1 MYFTRFRLFRNAT
14 FKLRWRNRVKCIV
27 YTYLNNRWTGKD
39 GTKPCALGHLGQW
52 NPNPVGP
59 SDMTDENC
67 CGPAENISFPDRM
80 SGNVF
85 SDNELKKCPKR
96 FIIKNTISQIVFSC
110 GFIFDSRELTFGT
123 IFLLPYVHDKL
134 YCMKSPMFKTLK
146 WIGFLF
152 ATSYMSWALQR
163 PRQVTFGLMFWVTG
177 SSYLTVNSSLALDVH
192 IFQIE
197 IRGGGCPRED
207 LFNTFL
213 NEKDDQDNC
222 YMDGYLD
229 ENECLGKFVYVYK
242 GMNVLKLDNICMKSC
257 STLYATSVVHFWIT
271 LSSVCGK
278 YISVNLSVL
287 S

>member
-1 MYFTRFRLFRNAT
+1 
-14 FKLRWRNRVKCIV
+14 
-27 YTYLNNRWTGKD
+27 
-39 GTKPCALGHLGQW
+39 
-52 NPNPVGP
+52 
-59 SDMTDENC
+59 MTDENRF
-67 CGPAENISFPDRM
+67 GPAENISFPDRM

-85 SDNELKKCPKR
+85 SDNELKKCTKR
-96 FIIKNTISQIVFSC
+96 FNIKNTISQIVFSC
-110 GFIFDSRELTFGT
+110 GFIFNSREQTFGT

-177 SSYLTVNSSLALDVH
+177 SSYLTVNSSLALDV
-192 IFQIE
+192 FQIE
-197 IRGGGCPRED
+197 R
-207 LFNTFL
+207 
-213 NEKDDQDNC
+213 
-222 YMDGYLD
+222 
-229 ENECLGKFVYVYK
+229 NECLGKFVYVYK
-242 GMNVLKLDNICMKSC
+242 GMHVLKLDNICMKSC

-287 S
+287 P